1 MFKMWFET
9 NDVVASACCPRK
21 ILLVTIKDCRDW
33 FTPPNAKLERG
44 SASTSVLV
52 PLG

>member
-1 MFKMWFET
+1 MIII
-9 NDVVASACCPRK
+9 
-21 ILLVTIKDCRDW
+21 ILLLLPPLTMNYCRDW
-33 FTPPNAKLERG
+33 FTPPNAKPERG